1 MSPAEEAAPSRR
13 PFKEDTSSLTSPSEA
28 SNNYHTNTQT
38 SLSTQH
44 HLHVT
49 PMRTVEETEAWEA
62 TRSSVYRQD
71 LTLFSVW
78 RAEEFT
84 PHPPHSP
91 CCTHI
96 APAFAKLILPLLLLL
111 FLLVLPPHMHT
122 PFLAEHSSSLPQL
135 SAGANFF
142 PNILFELCV

>member
-1 MSPAEEAAPSRR
+1 MWMSRAEEAAPLRR
-13 PFKEDTSSLTSPSEA
+13 PFQKDTSSLTSPNEA

-38 SLSTQH
+38 RLSTQH

-49 PMRTVEETEAWEA
+49 LMRKLEETEAWEA

-91 CCTHI
+91 CCTHT
-96 APAFAKLILPLLLLL
+96 APAFAKLILPLLLL
-111 FLLVLPPHMHT
+111 FFLPPHMHT

-142 PNILFELCV
+142 LSILF